1 MKKLIFIIF
10 SFFFCI
16 NNINALELTEYSE
29 SAILMESSTGNILF
43 EKDAKEKRPPA
54 SMTKIMSMIIVMDA
68 INDGKLS
75 LDSDVLISENS
86 SSMGGSQVYLNTGE
100 VYKVKDLLK
109 GVAIASANDAVVA
122 LSEKVAGTE
131 EEFVK
136 LMNDKCKELG
146 CVNTNFVNSH
156 GLDNESHYSTAY
168 DMAIMARYLLNTY
181 PMITEYT
188 NIYEDYLKRS
198 DGSSSWLVNTNKLV
212 RFYEDV
218 DGLKTGYTKDAGYCL
233 TATAK
238 KNNMRLISV
247 VMKVDSE
254 THRTSDTVKLLN
266 YGFSNYKLNMIF
278 KKGTVVD
285 KIKID
290 NSKNEY
296 INVVLKDNAFDLINV
311 NDNNKDYSYN
321 IKLNK
326 ITLPIK
332 KNSIIGKLEIID
344 NEGNTLNNVNLIV
357 KEDILKANIFD
368 YIKRNIRELVN
379 GKKLI

>member
-1 MKKLIFIIF
+1 
-10 SFFFCI
+10 
-16 NNINALELTEYSE
+16 
-29 SAILMESSTGNILF
+29 
-43 EKDAKEKRPPA
+43 
-54 SMTKIMSMIIVMDA
+54 MT
-68 INDGKLS
+68 
-75 LDSDVLISENS
+75 
-86 SSMGGSQVYLNTGE
+86 T
-100 VYKVKDLLK
+100 
-109 GVAIASANDAVVA
+109 
-122 LSEKVAGTE
+122 
-131 EEFVK
+131 
-136 LMNDKCKELG
+136 KCKQIG
-146 CVNTNFVNSH
+146 CKTTNFKNPH
-156 GLDNESHYSTAY
+156 GLDENDHYLTAY
-168 DMAIMARYLLNTY
+168 DMSLIASELIKHKDILKITSTY
-181 PMITEYT
+181 EE
-188 NIYEDYLKRS
+188 NINVN
-198 DGSSSWLVNTNKLV
+198 GQNHWLVNTNKLV